1 LGFAPIGFCS
11 VGIGLGAVEDFTG
24 IGLDIGAFGTGFGV
38 PAALDSDFSAELG
51 VAGANSCFT
60 GMGSF
65 ETISMSKATDC
76 GNEELVIPASMN
88 MAG

>member
-11 VGIGLGAVEDFTG
+11 ATVFDIGEDFAGIGLGIGALGT
-24 IGLDIGAFGTGFGV
+24 GLDGPDV
-38 PAALDSDFSAELG
+38 PESDFSAALG
-51 VAGANSCFT
+51 VVAAISCFT
-60 GMGSF
+60 GIGSF
-65 ETISMSKATDC
+65 ETISISKATDC